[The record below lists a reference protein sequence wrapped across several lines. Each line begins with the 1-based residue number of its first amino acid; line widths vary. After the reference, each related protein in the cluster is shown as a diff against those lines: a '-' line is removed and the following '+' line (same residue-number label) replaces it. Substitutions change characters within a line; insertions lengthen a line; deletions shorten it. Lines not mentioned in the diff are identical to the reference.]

1 MKLIKLSLATL
12 LATGALYAGTFNIDK
27 SHSNVGF
34 KVKHL
39 MISNVSRNFNAFTG
53 TLDYDEKTKTLNSI
67 SGKVEVA
74 SINTENEKRD
84 EHLRADD
91 FFAAEQ
97 FPYITFESTEI
108 KDDEVIG
115 KFTLRGVTKEV
126 KFELENNGTIIDHR
140 GNTKV
145 GLSLYG
151 KINRKD
157 YGVRYNKVLEAGGVA
172 VGDTVRLTIDLEAV
186 LKK

>member
-1 MKLIKLSLATL
+1 MKLIKLGLATL
-12 LATGALYAGTFNIDK
+12 LATGVLYAGTFNIDK

-39 MISNVSRNFNAFTG
+39 MISNVSGNFNAFTG
-53 TLDYDEKTKTLNSI
+53 TVNYDEKTKTLESI
-67 SGKVEVA
+67 SGKVEVS

-84 EHLRADD
+84 AHLKADD
-91 FFAAEQ
+91 FFAADKY
-97 FPYITFESTEI
+97 PYITFESTEI
-108 KDDEVIG
+108 KGDEVIG

-126 KFELENNGTIIDHR
+126 KFELENNGTIVDQR

-157 YGVRYNKVLEAGGVA
+157 YGVMYNKVLETGGVA
-172 VGDTVRLTIDLEAV
+172 VGDTVKLTIDLEAV

>member
-1 MKLIKLSLATL
+1 MKLIKLGLMTL

-39 MISNVSRNFNAFTG
+39 MISNVSGNFKAFSG
-53 TLDYDEKTKTLNSI
+53 TINYDEKTNTLKSI
-67 SGKVEVA
+67 SGKVEVS

-84 EHLRADD
+84 AHLKADD
-91 FFAAEQ
+91 FFAADKY
-97 FPYITFESTEI
+97 PYITFESTEI
-108 KDDEVIG
+108 KGDEVIG

-126 KFELENNGTIIDHR
+126 KFELENNGTIKDQR
-140 GNTKV
+140 GNTKI

-157 YGVRYNKVLEAGGVA
+157 YGVMYNKVLEAGGVA

-186 LKK
+186 LKN

>member
-1 MKLIKLSLATL
+1 MKLMKIALATV
-12 LATGALYAGTFNIDK
+12 LATGALYASTFNIDK

-39 MISNVSRNFNAFTG
+39 MISNVSGNFNLFSG
-53 TLDYDEKTKTLNSI
+53 TVDYDEKTNTLNSI
-67 SGKVEVA
+67 VGKVEVD
-74 SINTENEKRD
+74 SIDTANKKRD
-84 EHLRADD
+84 GHLKADD
-91 FFAAEQ
+91 FFAADK
-97 FPYITFESTEI
+97 FPYITFESTKVKGDEI
-108 KDDEVIG
+108 IG

-126 KFELENNGTIIDHR
+126 KFELENNGTIVDHR

-157 YGVRYNKVLEAGGVA
+157 YGVMYNKILEAGGIA
-172 VGDTVRLTIDLEAV
+172 VGDIVKLTIDLEAV
-186 LKK
+186 LQK

>member
-1 MKLIKLSLATL
+1 MKLIKLGLATIL
-12 LATGALYAGTFNIDK
+12 TSGALFAGTFTVDK

-39 MISNVSRNFNAFTG
+39 MISNVVGKFDMFSG
-53 TLDYDEKTKTLNSI
+53 TIEYDEKTKTLQSI
-67 SGKVEVA
+67 SGKVEVK
-74 SINTENEKRD
+74 SINTANEKRD
-84 EHLRADD
+84 NHLKADD
-91 FFAAEQ
+91 FFAAQ
-97 FPYITFESTEI
+97 KYPYITFESTKVEN
-108 KDDEVIG
+108 DEVIG

-157 YGVRYNKVLEAGGVA
+157 YGVSYNKVLEAGGVA
-172 VGDTVRLTIDLEAV
+172 VGDTIRLTIDLEGL